1 MELRDIRD
9 SHCMSAVLIKAFTVL
24 LLQLMSLSDFPFL

>member
-1 MELRDIRD
+1 MKLRDIRD
-9 SHCMSAVLIKAFTVL
+9 SHCMSTVLIEAFTVL

>member
-1 MELRDIRD
+1 MELRDI
-9 SHCMSAVLIKAFTVL
+9 HESAVLIKAFTVL